1 MPITERSTV
10 TERGA
15 MSWIEAGAG
24 WPLVLLH
31 AFPLEAG
38 SWRPQLERVPDGWRF
53 IAPDLRGFGRS
64 LPPKVLPPQGG
75 SYKNERESWLP
86 PLGGRNLTIDD
97 YAADV
102 FCLMDSLKLDDAVIG
117 GLSMG
122 GYVAFAMHRLAPR
135 RFTGL
140 VLADTRPQADT
151 PQAHE
156 MRRQL
161 RELLTTGGPPALAK
175 QTLPKLFSPDAGPDV
190 IDRTRAM
197 IESAPPAAID
207 AALVAMINR
216 PDSTPGLAAINCGT
230 LVVVGERDEITPP
243 ADAEAMQRAIPRSTL
258 CLIPGAG
265 HLSSLEQPEV
275 FSRALGDFLLARL

>member
-1 MPITERSTV
+1 MMRMVTERAME

-15 MSWIEAGAG
+15 MAWLESGAG
-24 WPLVLLH
+24 WPVILLH
-31 AFPLEAG
+31 AFPLHAG
-38 SWRPQLERVPDGWRF
+38 IWRPQLDAVPQGWRF
-53 IAPDLRGFGRS
+53 IAPDLRGFGRF
-64 LPPKVLPPQGG
+64 LPPAET
-75 SYKNERESWLP
+75 SM
-86 PLGGRNLTIDD
+86 DD

-102 FCLMDSLKLDDAVIG
+102 FSLMDALKLEDAVIG

-122 GYVAFAMHRLAPR
+122 GYVALAMHRQAPG

-156 MRRQL
+156 MRQQL
-161 RELLTTGGPPALAK
+161 RELLKTGGPRALAE
-175 QTLPKLFSPDAGPDV
+175 QSLPKLFSAAAPKDV
-190 IDRTRAM
+190 VDRTRAM

-230 LVVVGERDEITPP
+230 LVVVGERDEITPA

-258 CLIPGAG
+258 CVIPGAA
-265 HLSSLEQPEV
+265 HLSSLEQPEL

>member
-1 MPITERSTV
+1 MSITERSTV
-10 TERGA
+10 TARGE

-31 AFPLEAG
+31 AFPLEAAI
-38 SWRPQLERVPDGWRF
+38 WRPQLESAPQGWRF
-53 IAPDLRGFGRS
+53 IAPDLRGFGRF
-64 LPPKVLPPQGG
+64 PP
-75 SYKNERESWLP
+75 SE
-86 PLGGRNLTIDD
+86 GRLDLTMDD

-102 FCLMDSLKLDDAVIG
+102 FALMDVLKLDDAVIG

-156 MRRQL
+156 MRQQL
-161 RELLTTGGPPALAK
+161 RELLKEGGPRALAK
-175 QTLPKLFSPDAGPDV
+175 QSLPKLFSPDAGQDV
-190 IDRTRAM
+190 IDRTREL
-197 IESAPPAAID
+197 IESAPAAAID

-216 PDSTPGLAAINCGT
+216 PDSTPGLAGINCGT
-230 LVVVGERDEITPP
+230 LVVVGERDEITPK

-258 CLIPGAG
+258 CVIPGAG
-265 HLSSLEQPEV
+265 HLSSLERPEV